1 MKLNLPANKINKNM
15 EQFNKQK
22 KNKSIKNT
30 SPFFNKVSFKDN
42 LNAEQ
47 FNIVNTIDGSMIV
60 IAGAGSGK
68 TRTITYS
75 VAKLI
80 ESGVKPSEIMLVTF
94 TNKAAKEMLERVKDL
109 LSKEPNGIW
118 GGTFHSLANRFIRNF
133 FL

>member
-1 MKLNLPANKINKNM
+1 M
-15 EQFNKQK
+15 EQFIKQK
-22 KNKSIKNT
+22 KNKSLKST
-30 SPFFNKVSFKDN
+30 SYSFNKVSFKDN

-47 FNIVNTIDGSMIV
+47 FNIVNNINGSMIV

-109 LSKEPNGIW
+109 LGTEPNGLW
-118 GGTFHSLANRFIRNF
+118 SGTFHSLANRFIRNYTH
-133 FL
+133 LAGLN